1 MYNLLQIF
9 YDIRNSWNNYRD
21 DVNYVVDNASK
32 GKSYEYT
39 AKISGKTHAQTSQ
52 PLWSPQPPQNPD
64 RTQPPRLPQ
73 LTQPPVPGLNVK
85 VTYLRRFCFVEFFN
99 PNILAIFAG
108 LLIYLW

>member
-39 AKISGKTHAQTSQ
+39 TKISGKTHAQTSQ
-52 PLWSPQPPQNPD
+52 PL
-64 RTQPPRLPQ
+64 
-73 LTQPPVPGLNVK
+73 
-85 VTYLRRFCFVEFFN
+85 
-99 PNILAIFAG
+99 
-108 LLIYLW
+108 